1 LEIKPGSKVELKNN
15 RKGIAIGQLESG
27 EYMVKSG
34 KKGEII
40 YCKEKDIVSVEK

>member
-1 LEIKPGSKVELKNN
+1 MEIKPGSKVELKNN
-15 RKGIAIGQLESG
+15 RKGKVIGQLESG
-27 EYMVKSG
+27 EYMVKSS

>member
-1 LEIKPGSKVELKNN
+1 MEIKSGSKVELKNGT
-15 RKGIAIGQLESG
+15 KGKAMGQLESG